1 MSTDS
6 FMLAHCP
13 SNESR
18 RTATD
23 ALNSLLMPPNL
34 PLTWPNARKDDRSR
48 ESRLIRDEEVCLLKL
63 STLSII
69 PLETLPLT
77 VPENM
82 VCNGLF

>member
-23 ALNSLLMPPNL
+23 ALNSLLMPPND
-34 PLTWPNARKDDRSR
+34 RKDDRSR
-48 ESRLIRDEEVCLLKL
+48 ESRLIRDEEVCLLKS

-69 PLETLPLT
+69 PLETLLLA